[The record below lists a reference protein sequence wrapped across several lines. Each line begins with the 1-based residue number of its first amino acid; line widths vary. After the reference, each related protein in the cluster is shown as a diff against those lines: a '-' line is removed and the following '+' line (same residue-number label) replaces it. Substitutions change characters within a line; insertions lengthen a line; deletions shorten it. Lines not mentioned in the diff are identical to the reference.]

1 MLWLLEPSF
10 FHLASVELII
20 SLTATEDFWSI
31 DEILWNCDLFATSTQ
46 PPTQLDHYFF
56 TELGAVYPDKQT
68 YLHPPHPQAY
78 SKLLLQGKSCW
89 SLVKGQ

>member
-20 SLTATEDFWSI
+20 LLTATEDFWSI

-46 PPTQLDHYFF
+46 PPTQLD
-56 TELGAVYPDKQT
+56 
-68 YLHPPHPQAY
+68 
-78 SKLLLQGKSCW
+78 
-89 SLVKGQ
+89 

>member
-1 MLWLLEPSF
+1 MLWLLEPIF

-46 PPTQLDHYFF
+46 PPTQLD
-56 TELGAVYPDKQT
+56 
-68 YLHPPHPQAY
+68 
-78 SKLLLQGKSCW
+78 
-89 SLVKGQ
+89 